1 MNDEMKYALL
11 TEIAGRMQA
20 ELLQSYLKANG
31 VDAELFQEAV
41 GHQIFPVTIEQL
53 GSVQVFVP
61 KEKLKEAK
69 QLLKSFEG

>member
-1 MNDEMKYALL
+1 MNDEMKYELL